1 MIKKSQLRADWWG
14 DSAGIGMGRR
24 IKGKSRETIFIKLI
38 SSKDRLFCVNVS
50 VRGDKRVMGI
60 EVYGKFMTLT

>member
-1 MIKKSQLRADWWG
+1 
-14 DSAGIGMGRR
+14 MGRR

-38 SSKDRLFCVNVS
+38 SSKDRRFCVNVS

-60 EVYGKFMTLT
+60 EVYGKFMTLTQNVSLCLANGCEHVVLVC